1 MRSDQVWDQLS
12 KSLGDRQLRSRAAL
26 GASSRQEA
34 TDVLSDLTALTPPAL
49 MAAAFLVALGAF
61 LRHEMR
67 GRKNRAED
75 ALDDV
80 EEPSR
85 TDDLTDRR

>member
-1 MRSDQVWDQLS
+1 M
-12 KSLGDRQLRSRAAL
+12 
-26 GASSRQEA
+26 
-34 TDVLSDLTALTPPAL
+34 LSDLTALTPPAL

-85 TDDLTDRR
+85 TNDLTDRR

>member
-1 MRSDQVWDQLS
+1 M
-12 KSLGDRQLRSRAAL
+12 
-26 GASSRQEA
+26 
-34 TDVLSDLTALTPPAL
+34 DVLSDLAALTPPAL

-67 GRKNRAED
+67 GPKNSAED
-75 ALDDV
+75 AQGDV

>member
-1 MRSDQVWDQLS
+1 M
-12 KSLGDRQLRSRAAL
+12 
-26 GASSRQEA
+26 
-34 TDVLSDLTALTPPAL
+34 LSDLAALTPPAL

-67 GRKNRAED
+67 GPKSRAED
-75 ALDDV
+75 ALDEV

-85 TDDLTDRR
+85 TEDFTDQR